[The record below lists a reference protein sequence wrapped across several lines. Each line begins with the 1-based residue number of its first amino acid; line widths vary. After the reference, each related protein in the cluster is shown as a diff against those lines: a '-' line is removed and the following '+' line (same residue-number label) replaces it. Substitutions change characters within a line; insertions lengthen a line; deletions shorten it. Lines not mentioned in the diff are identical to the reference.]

1 MTHESRVGLLVL
13 LDVARAPAIG
23 GGAARNPGNAVTHAT
38 DEAHTDHKILDG
50 IGSDE

>member
-13 LDVARAPAIG
+13 LDVALRPC
-23 GGAARNPGNAVTHAT
+23 GGAARNPGNAATHAT